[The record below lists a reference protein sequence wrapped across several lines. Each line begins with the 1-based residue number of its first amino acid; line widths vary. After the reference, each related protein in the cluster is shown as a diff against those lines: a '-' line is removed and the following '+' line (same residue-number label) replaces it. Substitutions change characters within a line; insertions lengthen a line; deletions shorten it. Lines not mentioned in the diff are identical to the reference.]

1 LSQIEATTINWEM
14 HGKALRSALETG
26 GAFLL
31 TPAPHGRTNP
41 MTIGWAQLGIVWS
54 RPICTVFVRISRY
67 THRCITEASEFAISA
82 PAGERLRDELAV
94 CGSVS
99 GRDSDKVSDTG
110 LALVPGREIAVPVI
124 EGCEL
129 QIECRIVA
137 RTQMLPQDLLAE
149 DILKRYYPKG
159 DEHLAVFGEIVAI
172 YKDDGK
178 EEAVGDG

>member
-1 LSQIEATTINWEM
+1 MPNVALAT
-14 HGKALRSALETG
+14 S
-26 GAFLL
+26 
-31 TPAPHGRTNP
+31 
-41 MTIGWAQLGIVWS
+41 S
-54 RPICTVFVRISRY
+54 
-67 THRCITEASEFAISA
+67 
-82 PAGERLRDELAV
+82 RLRDELAV

-172 YKDDGK
+172 YTDDGK